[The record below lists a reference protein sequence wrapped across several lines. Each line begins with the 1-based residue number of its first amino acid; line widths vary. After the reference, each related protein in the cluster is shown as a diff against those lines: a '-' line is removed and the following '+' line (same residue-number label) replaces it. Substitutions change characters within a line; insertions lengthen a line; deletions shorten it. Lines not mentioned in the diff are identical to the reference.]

1 MDGVGAMDAAVAAA
15 EAVHWRE
22 LCVIKAAAL
31 VNLAYL
37 QLQQQQWQQTVTY
50 CQELL
55 QVSIVAQDWTVNARL
70 LPIPRNLTGLKTC
83 EGNYLGGNQPLSDMI

>member
-1 MDGVGAMDAAVAAA
+1 MLLGAMDAAVAAA
-15 EAVHWRE
+15 EAAHGRE

-50 CQELL
+50 CNELL
-55 QVSIVAQDWTVNARL
+55 QVSFVPQAGTNLVKL
-70 LPIPRNLTGLKTC
+70 LHVR
-83 EGNYLGGNQPLSDMI
+83 YQPAVSFKVWC